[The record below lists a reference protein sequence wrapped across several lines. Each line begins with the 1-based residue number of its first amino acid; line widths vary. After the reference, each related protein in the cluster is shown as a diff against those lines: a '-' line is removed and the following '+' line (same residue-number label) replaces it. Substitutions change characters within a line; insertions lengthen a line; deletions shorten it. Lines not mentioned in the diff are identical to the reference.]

1 MLSHPMVTEAGVCA
15 VWSERDSTEVP
26 VGYVNLKAEATDR
39 DRVVKEVLSFLN
51 SRVSPYKKLRGGLFY
66 LGCLPRNPT
75 GKLLRRQLPAR
86 REQDEIKAKVARQV
100 SKL

>member
-15 VWSERDSTEVP
+15 VWSERDSTEIP
-26 VGYVNLKAEATDR
+26 VGYVNLKGEEGNR
-39 DRVVKEVLSFLN
+39 EQLLKEVLLFLN
-51 SRVSPYKKLRGGLFY
+51 SQVSPYKKLRGGLFY
-66 LGCLPRNPT
+66 LNGLPRNPT

-86 REQDEIKAKVARQV
+86 REQDERKAKAARQT